1 MFDFLSFGAEKAQA
15 FLLVNFRLSG
25 LLLSAPILSRKTIP
39 TPVKVGFGI
48 MLAILLLPVVMQ
60 RPLPLAPSLAD
71 ITVIGLKEFLVG
83 VSLGLVLKLLFY
95 AAEMAGSFVGFQSG
109 LSVANV
115 IDPSTQAEVNL
126 LGAFW
131 FLVAS
136 IVFLALDGHHIVISG
151 LADSYAVIP
160 LGKAAFGAGAADLW
174 LRLSGAV
181 FTMALKL
188 AAPILLTVFLVD
200 VALGVLAR
208 TIPQMN
214 IFVIGI
220 PVKIAVAMLMMG
232 VSLPVFAWAL
242 SRMSGFLD
250 TQMHTLI
257 GSMASGS

>member
-1 MFDFLSFGAEKAQA
+1 VFDFFSYGADKMQA
-15 FLLVNFRLSG
+15 FLLVNFRISG
-25 LLLSAPILSRKTIP
+25 LLLTAPIFSRKSIP
-39 TPVKVGFGI
+39 VLIKVGFGI
-48 MLAILLLPVVMQ
+48 LLAILLLPMVMKN
-60 RPLPLAPSLAD
+60 PLPLAPSLID
-71 ITVIGLKEFLVG
+71 LSFIGVKEILIG
-83 VSLGLVLKLLFY
+83 VTLGLILKLLFY
-95 AAEMAGSFVGFQSG
+95 AAQMAGSFVGFQSG

-136 IVFLALDGHHIVISG
+136 IVFLAIDGHHIVISG
-151 LADSYAVIP
+151 LADSYLVIP
-160 LGKAAFGAGAADLW
+160 LGKAAFGASAADL
-174 LRLSGAV
+174 LMRLSGAV

-188 AAPILLTVFLVD
+188 TAPILLTVFLVD

-220 PVKIAVAMLMMG
+220 PVKIAVAIAMMV

-242 SRMSGFLD
+242 GQMTNFLD

-257 GSMASGS
+257 GVAASGS